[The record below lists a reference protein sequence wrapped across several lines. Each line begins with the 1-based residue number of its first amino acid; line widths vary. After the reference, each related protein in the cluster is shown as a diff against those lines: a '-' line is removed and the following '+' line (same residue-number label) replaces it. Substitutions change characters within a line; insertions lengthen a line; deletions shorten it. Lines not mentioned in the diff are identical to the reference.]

1 MASREDVKPD
11 LERKLFIKAYIASS
25 ALSFLTLVDSKTY
38 NFPMKSAHGG
48 DPAGGK
54 EANMPEQ
61 KVGEVI
67 KFFSKPSVAAIKVTD
82 GMLAVGD
89 RIKFKGHTT
98 DFEDQ
103 IQSMQ
108 VDNKP
113 VENAGPGALIG
124 IKVKDRV
131 REKDLVYKVT
141 D

>member
-1 MASREDVKPD
+1 
-11 LERKLFIKAYIASS
+11 
-25 ALSFLTLVDSKTY
+25 
-38 NFPMKSAHGG
+38 
-48 DPAGGK
+48 
-54 EANMPEQ
+54 
-61 KVGEVI
+61 
-67 KFFSKPSVAAIKVTD
+67 
-82 GMLAVGD
+82 VGD

>member
-1 MASREDVKPD
+1 
-11 LERKLFIKAYIASS
+11 
-25 ALSFLTLVDSKTY
+25 LTPAETKTY
-38 NFPMKSAHGG
+38 NFPIESAHGEN
-48 DPAGGK
+48 PAGEK
-54 EANMPEQ
+54 EAIMPEQ

-67 KFFSKPSVAAIKVTD
+67 KFFSKPSVAAIKVTE

-89 RIKFKGHTT
+89 RIKIKGHTT

-103 IQSMQ
+103 IQSME

>member
-1 MASREDVKPD
+1 MRLRE
-11 LERKLFIKAYIASS
+11 A
-25 ALSFLTLVDSKTY
+25 
-38 NFPMKSAHGG
+38 
-48 DPAGGK
+48 PAGEKG
-54 EANMPEQ
+54 ADMPEQ
-61 KVGEVI
+61 KIGEVI
-67 KFFSKPSVAAIKVTD
+67 KFFSKASVAAIKITE
-82 GMLAVGD
+82 GTLLVGD

-103 IQSMQ
+103 VQSMQ

-113 VENAGPGALIG
+113 VDKAEPGALIG